1 MQAAVHAQLWPVIE
15 GLRVAE
21 RVMSSASVKK
31 IGAVTAE
38 ENLRILGESRLAR
51 AIGASRVYED

>member
-21 RVMSSASVKK
+21 RVMSSASVKNF
-31 IGAVTAE
+31 GGPQPV
-38 ENLRILGESRLAR
+38 
-51 AIGASRVYED
+51 